1 MFQDATNALMRIPY
15 KQGHY
20 GWRPVQGQ
28 MAVFP
33 ATLTH
38 EIALLNSPG
47 ELVLVTMRSRFVGE
61 HQQGF
66 ARW

>member
-1 MFQDATNALMRIPY
+1 MRIPY